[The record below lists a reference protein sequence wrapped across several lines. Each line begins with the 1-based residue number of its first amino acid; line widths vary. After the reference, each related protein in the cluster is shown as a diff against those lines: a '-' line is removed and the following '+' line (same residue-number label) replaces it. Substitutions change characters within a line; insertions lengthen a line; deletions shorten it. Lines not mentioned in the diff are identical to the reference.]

1 MAAPQNMP
9 ARGHRTAPTF
19 SSDQPRELRRYFQ
32 ELNNLF
38 TDSQI
43 VDDQMKKSYACR
55 YLDVDSAELWESLL
69 EYQATSTYV
78 QFVEAVYKLYPGSE
92 DERKWSIADMDKLV
106 GEQLRIGIYDA
117 NDLGNYYRAFF
128 AITQFLRSKNRLS
141 EAEQSRA
148 FVRGFQPDLWNRIA
162 RRLELK
168 FPDHFPDDPY
178 PLFDIHTAAQFVLHG
193 TIPATFHLRTSTSS
207 ATAAAAS
214 TSTVAAPA
222 AIKTEDFS
230 SFLDKFASTLIKA
243 LAPSQPSST
252 PSRNPSN
259 TSNPLNTNPS
269 NACIFC
275 GLIDHYISDC
285 LVCQQ
290 YVTDGKCKKNAEGK
304 IVLPNGQFCPRAIP
318 GRWIKERIDEWHKR
332 NPSTAAHMLYGISPS
347 PVTSQA
353 SPHPI
358 LVSQI
363 LPASI
368 AEEDRIKEL
377 ERELFALRSGRKL
390 SPGIVHRSTEEPDVP
405 SLPKDLPAPP
415 VVMVPPLPA
424 SYGPSK
430 TSKPSNSEPSQSSSS
445 KIIEPPIHPF
455 AEVREAVY
463 KPPHERNFAGKSKE
477 SPAYHTQIPIQSP
490 AIAIEVYNRSMRSP
504 CVTLT
509 PEELLSISPEIRT
522 KLRDAIT
529 PKRTPI
535 EQVGTSTNVLSKEH
549 PNSEDP
555 RISKDFFESYS
566 NSRHADKMPQRF
578 ELHALRSIL
587 VQVIN
592 HNFVEEVVDPGSK
605 IITISKNIDQTPVS
619 SHNISSTIGTISIF
633 FQIHAIQAPVYNLPD
648 RPFDIPT
655 RSLVKNFATKGPPR
669 SPRTI
674 LDNSSFMIDAYSL
687 LPSTSQPSNQA
698 RSYLSACEIPL
709 SISHPHASPLDFFAS
724 MTKFR
729 MIHKSLSDPLT
740 SMPQI
745 NPLPFTP
752 TLRYSRQWCD
762 IFNEEFDENLDIPVV
777 PCTSWF
783 QTNNLIPPGIFQN
796 VCAITKQKIEADVYE
811 PSKFSYFSQW
821 FCILSKKVP
830 PLLDRLTEY
839 FSARTYRAMLDLYV
853 GYTGQFIAKSSH
865 DLTTFETLFEALRQ
879 VALPLLY
886 GTS

>member
-43 VDDQMKKSYACR
+43 VDDQTKKSYACR

-252 PSRNPSN
+252 PSRNPST
-259 TSNPLNTNPS
+259 TSNPLSTNPS

-490 AIAIEVYNRSMRSP
+490 AIANEVYNRSMKSP
-504 CVTLT
+504 CVTLS

-535 EQVGTSTNVLSKEH
+535 EQVGSSTNVLSKEH
-549 PNSEDP
+549 PNSDASIISEDY
-555 RISKDFFESYS
+555 FESYI
-566 NSRHADKMPQRF
+566 NSLEADEIPQKF
-578 ELHALRSIL
+578 VVAKESHALRSIL
-587 VQVIN
+587 VQVN
-592 HNFVEEVVDPGSK
+592 HHNFVEGVIDPGSQ
-605 IITISKNIDQTPVS
+605 IIAMSEEVCHELGLAYDPSIKLNMQSANGALDPS
-619 SHNISSTIGTISIF
+619 LGLSHNVPCKIGTITIF
-633 FQIHAIQAPVYNLPD
+633 LQIHVIRNPAYDMLLG
-648 RPFDIPT
+648 RPFDVLT
-655 RSLVKNFATKGPPR
+655 RSLVKNFANEDQTITIRDPNSHRTITIPTIPRGPPR
-669 SPRTI
+669 FLR
-674 LDNSSFMIDAYSL
+674 
-687 LPSTSQPSNQA
+687 TSQD
-698 RSYLSACEIPL
+698 
-709 SISHPHASPLDFFAS
+709 ASDFQYS
-724 MTKFR
+724 MK
-729 MIHKSLSDPLT
+729 
-740 SMPQI
+740 
-745 NPLPFTP
+745 
-752 TLRYSRQWCD
+752 
-762 IFNEEFDENLDIPVV
+762 
-777 PCTSWF
+777 
-783 QTNNLIPPGIFQN
+783 
-796 VCAITKQKIEADVYE
+796 
-811 PSKFSYFSQW
+811 
-821 FCILSKKVP
+821 
-830 PLLDRLTEY
+830 
-839 FSARTYRAMLDLYV
+839 
-853 GYTGQFIAKSSH
+853 
-865 DLTTFETLFEALRQ
+865 
-879 VALPLLY
+879 
-886 GTS
+886 